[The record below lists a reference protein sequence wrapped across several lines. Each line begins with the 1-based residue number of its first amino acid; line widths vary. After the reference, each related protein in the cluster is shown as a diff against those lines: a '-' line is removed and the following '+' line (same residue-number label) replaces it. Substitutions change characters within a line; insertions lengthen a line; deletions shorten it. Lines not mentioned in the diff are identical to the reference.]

1 MKKILFL
8 SMVLAFSATVVSAQI
23 KTPSPSPGAKIEQTI
38 GLVDVTVEYSRPG
51 VKGRTVFGDLVPYD
65 KVWRTGANAAT
76 KITFSGDANFG
87 GSDVKAGS
95 YALLTKPG
103 MKEWAFMLYPYE
115 SGNWGSYL
123 ESDVEPI
130 MVTAASWQMAGEMSV
145 ETFMMAFDNITD
157 TKGDLYLLWDRTG
170 VSVPITVNTA
180 EAVEASIKSVMDGPS
195 ANDYYAAGT
204 YYFNAKKDNKQAL
217 EWVNMAIDKGYDR
230 FWVQRQKSLIQ
241 AAMGDKKGAIASAKK
256 SLEMAKE
263 AGNDEYIKMNNES
276 IMEWSK

>member
-1 MKKILFL
+1 M
-8 SMVLAFSATVVSAQI
+8 AFSATLVTAQI
-23 KTPSPSPGAKIEQTI
+23 KTPSASPGAKIEQTI
-38 GLVDVTVEYSRPG
+38 GLVDVTVEYSRPS
-51 VKGRTVFGDLVPYD
+51 VKGRTVFGDLVPFD
-65 KVWRTGANAAT
+65 KVWRTGANSAT

-87 GSDVKAGS
+87 GADVKAGS

-115 SGNWGSYL
+115 SGNWSSYP

-130 MVTAASWQMAGEMSV
+130 MATAKSWQMNDDMSI
-145 ETFMMAFDNITD
+145 ETFMIAFDNITD
-157 TKGDLYLLWDRTG
+157 NNGDFYLLWDKTG
-170 VSVPITVNTA
+170 VTVPITVNTDA
-180 EAVEASIKSVMDGPS
+180 AVEASIKSVMDGPS

-230 FWVQRQKSLIQ
+230 FWVERQKSLIQ
-241 AAMGDKKGAIASAKK
+241 AAMGDTKGAIASAKK
-256 SLEMAKE
+256 SLEMATE

-276 IMEWSK
+276 IKEWSK

>member
-8 SMVLAFSATVVSAQI
+8 SMLLALSTTLVTAQI
-23 KTPSPSPGAKIEQTI
+23 KTPPASPGAKIEQTI
-38 GLVDVTVEYSRPG
+38 GLVDVSVEYSRPSM
-51 VKGRTVFGDLVPYD
+51 KGRTIYGDLVPYD
-65 KVWRTGANAAT
+65 KAWRTGANAAT
-76 KITFSGDANFG
+76 KITFSADAKFG
-87 GSDVKAGS
+87 GAEVKAGS

-103 MKEWAFMLYPYE
+103 MTEWAFMLYPYE
-115 SGNWGSYL
+115 SGSWSSYL
-123 ESDVEPI
+123 ESDVEPV
-130 MVTAASWQMAGEMSV
+130 MATAKSWQMPEGVSV
-145 ETFMMAFDNITD
+145 ETFMIGFDNITSD
-157 TKGDLYLLWDRTG
+157 QGDIFLVWDKTM
-170 VSVPITVNTA
+170 VMVPITVNTA

-204 YYFNAKKDNKQAL
+204 YYFNEKKDNKQAL

-256 SLEMAKE
+256 SLEMATE

-276 IMEWSK
+276 IAEWSK

>member
-1 MKKILFL
+1 MKKITFL
-8 SMVLAFSATVVSAQI
+8 SMLLAFSVTALTAQI
-23 KTPSPSPGAKIEQTI
+23 KTPSASPGATIEQTI
-38 GLVDVTVEYSRPG
+38 GLIDVTVEYSRPG
-51 VKGRTVFGDLVPYD
+51 VKGRTIFGDLVPFD

-76 KITFSGDANFG
+76 KITFSGDAKFG
-87 GSDVKAGS
+87 GAEVKAGS

-115 SGNWGSYL
+115 SGNWSSYL
-123 ESDVEPI
+123 ESDVEPV
-130 MVTAASWQMAGEMSV
+130 MATAPSWQMAGETSI
-145 ETFMMAFDNITD
+145 ESFMIAFDNITD
-157 TKGDLYLLWDRTG
+157 SEGDLMFIWDKTG
-170 VSVPITVNTA
+170 VTVPITVNTA

-195 ANDYYAAGT
+195 ANDYYAAGV

-217 EWVNMAIDKGYDR
+217 DWVNMAIDKGYDR

-263 AGNDEYIKMNNES
+263 AGSDDYVKMNNES